1 VLFPATLLYCVGL
14 INAGKHFYEIF
25 ISSFPNSW
33 GIHWMGI
40 QQLEDGREIFPTA
53 EGDAKEFTGL
63 RRPQII
69 YYDSL
74 MREKNN

>member
-25 ISSFPNSW
+25 IRRFPIPGESTGWESSSW
-33 GIHWMGI
+33 M
-40 QQLEDGREIFPTA
+40 EDGREIFPTA

-69 YYDSL
+69 L
-74 MREKNN
+74 

>member
-1 VLFPATLLYCVGL
+1 
-14 INAGKHFYEIF
+14 
-25 ISSFPNSW
+25 
-33 GIHWMGI
+33 MGI

-69 YYDSL
+69 L
-74 MREKNN
+74 